1 MINLIIGAPRSGTT
15 FLWTLLENNEDVVP
29 LTLDTFNI
37 KGKPKKYTTSE
48 SGAFYRKQY
57 SVVDKFIINNK
68 SKILIEKTPLN
79 TLVYNEIPKKYIKN
93 TILLYRNPVDIIASM
108 FLSDTPLV
116 FKKYDLNQSINETK
130 LYYRK
135 MQEIKNKANVIVKY
149 EDLVKDIKN
158 LKPVLDLLDIKNY
171 NFEFE
176 EKISIARRKNKKTLT
191 DNQFE
196 YTKSRV
202 KDEIKIWK
210 NL

>member
-15 FLWTLLENNEDVVP
+15 FLWTLLENQEDVVA

-48 SGAFYRKQY
+48 SGVFLRNQY
-57 SVVDKFIINNK
+57 SIVDKFIINNK
-68 SKILIEKTPLN
+68 DKILIEKTPIH
-79 TLVYNEIPKKYIKN
+79 TLVYNEIPQKYIKN
-93 TILLYRNPVDIIASM
+93 KILLYRNPVDIVASM
-108 FLSDTPLV
+108 YLSDTPLV

-130 LYYRK
+130 KYYRK
-135 MQEIKNKANVIVKY
+135 MQEIKNKACVIVKY
-149 EDLVKDIKN
+149 EDLVRDIKN
-158 LKPVLDLLDIKNY
+158 LKPIIDLLDIKNCNY
-171 NFEFE
+171 DFE

-191 DNQFE
+191 HDE
-196 YTKSRV
+196 AEHIKSRV